1 MMEAVDKGD
10 SDLLAEE
17 EIAGLSSWG
26 LMISMVGARA
36 GLGRFRDFQIS
47 NDQLMIRLIDCFC
60 EHAIGSIL
68 KLPDVKV
75 RVDLYLDIKEQ
86 FKEKIRPCSTGHGIM
101 GVVDLQNKKTAY
113 DCSRSVVF
121 TIYSGGNNSI
131 LFMWGLNKLNIV
143 FVTGKSAVNWLS
155 NAKNS
160 QLMQKNGN
168 GRENENANI
177 CHAKNVR
184 AERVPGEVTNQINA
198 DD

>member
-1 MMEAVDKGD
+1 MIL
-10 SDLLAEE
+10 SLLAEE
-17 EIAGLSSWG
+17 EVVNLSGWR
-26 LMISMVGARA
+26 LMISMIGARA

-47 NDQLMIRLIDCFC
+47 KDQLMLRLIYFFC

-101 GVVDLQNKKTAY
+101 GVVDLRIRKRPIIVIGVKF
-113 DCSRSVVF
+113 SR
-121 TIYSGGNNSI
+121 IYSGCNNSI

-143 FVTGKSAVNWLS
+143 FVTGKLAVNWLS
-155 NAKNS
+155 NAKIG

-168 GRENENANI
+168 GRETENASI
-177 CHAKNVR
+177 YRGKNAR
-184 AERVPGEVTNQINA
+184 AECLPAEVTKQINA
-198 DD
+198 DG

>member
-1 MMEAVDKGD
+1 
-10 SDLLAEE
+10 
-17 EIAGLSSWG
+17 
-26 LMISMVGARA
+26 MISMIGARA

-47 NDQLMIRLIDCFC
+47 KDQLMLRLIDFFC

-75 RVDLYLDIKEQ
+75 RVDLYLDIGEQ

-113 DCSRSVVF
+113 DCNRSVVF

-131 LFMWGLNKLNIV
+131 LFMWGLNKLNIM

-155 NAKNS
+155 NAKIG

-168 GRENENANI
+168 GRETENANI
-177 CHAKNVR
+177 YHGKNAR
-184 AERVPGEVTNQINA
+184 AECLPAEVTKQINA
-198 DD
+198 DG